1 MGASSARGDWE
12 GREVRVKCKMA
23 APWDAKPGQT
33 VYWFAD
39 AAGSYTKYEDY
50 QSAIVDDDGMV
61 EVWFESAGELE

>member
-1 MGASSARGDWE
+1 M
-12 GREVRVKCKMA
+12 RVKCKMA